1 MSRGRAVPPQLRH
14 NPRMDMIS
22 YRLAEDTDADVTA
35 LVDLY
40 DGAAR
45 WMQSRGIDQWTPG
58 ERDAAHFRLHIKQD
72 EVWFAELHGEIVGA
86 WELWWEDLPAW
97 GPRPP
102 EAGYLHRL
110 MVDHD
115 RAPAGTG
122 RAMLSRAEQRIAA
135 AGRPLSR
142 LDCKSGNPRL
152 RPYYESAGYRVVGEQ
167 PAKVGSDGSRYTV
180 TLMEKRLLGPGA

>member
-1 MSRGRAVPPQLRH
+1 
-14 NPRMDMIS
+14 MDMIS

-35 LVDLY
+35 LVALY

-45 WMQSRGIDQWTPG
+45 WMQGRGVDQWTPG

-97 GPRPP
+97 GPQPP
-102 EAGYLHRL
+102 VAGYLHRL
-110 MVDHD
+110 MVDRD

-122 RAMLSRAEQRIAA
+122 RAMLARAEQRIAA

-142 LDCKSGNPRL
+142 LDCKSSNPRL

-167 PAKVGSDGSRYTV
+167 PSKVGSDGSRYTV
-180 TLMEKRLLGPGA
+180 TLLEKRLLGPDAEQTTEQATEPGA

>member
-1 MSRGRAVPPQLRH
+1 ME
-14 NPRMDMIS
+14 MITF
-22 YRLAEDTDADVTA
+22 RLAADTDADVAA
-35 LVDLY
+35 LVALY

-45 WMQSRGIDQWTPG
+45 WMQGRGIDQWTPG
-58 ERDAAHFRLHIKQD
+58 ERDAEHFRLRIKQD
-72 EVWFAELHGEIVGA
+72 EVWFAEVGGEVAGA

-97 GPRPP
+97 GPQPP
-102 EAGYLHRL
+102 VAGYLHRL
-110 MVDHD
+110 MVDRD

-122 RAMLSRAEQRIAA
+122 RAMLARAERRIAE

-167 PAKVGSDGSRYTV
+167 RSKEGSDGSRYTV
-180 TLMEKRLLGPGA
+180 TLLEKRVLGPGA